1 MVGKHSGSA
10 AGQHTPADR
19 FESGADLQS
28 ALYRNSGAL
37 QIKRPFDFQVFLRKK
52 YRFQITRYGSCQ
64 SGTETLD
71 SRTDGTNTG
80 QYRSGYNG
88 AVLKTVQR
96 REAHGGSNPSCPAN
110 LS

>member
-1 MVGKHSGSA
+1 MVGKHLGRA
-10 AGQHTPADR
+10 AGQHTPEGR
-19 FESGADLQS
+19 FESGTDL
-28 ALYRNSGAL
+28 
-37 QIKRPFDFQVFLRKK
+37 
-52 YRFQITRYGSCQ
+52 Q

-96 REAHGGSNPSCPAN
+96 
-110 LS
+110 